1 MTRASAISAA
11 TIAVTVLVAACA
23 QSAADVGVN
32 SLPAVKRP
40 MARAAADF
48 FEGLEK
54 DHARQFCGAI
64 VGRVGKRLT
73 RVDPDSCV
81 SDFKRH
87 AFDSLLGA
95 GKLKRVLGVDVSGER
110 ADVHLAVRV
119 KGTTQHSIL
128 RVVHAY
134 GRWRVPIP
142 AGT

>member
-1 MTRASAISAA
+1 MIGRSLISAA
-11 TIAVTVLVAACA
+11 TFAVTVLLAACA

-32 SLPAVKRP
+32 SLPAAKRP

-54 DHARQFCGAI
+54 HDARQFCGVI

-81 SDFKRH
+81 SDFKQH
-87 AFDSLLGA
+87 AFDGLLGA
-95 GKLKRVLGVDVSGER
+95 GKLKRVLAVEVSGKR
-110 ADVHLAVRV
+110 ADVHLTVRA
-119 KGTTQHSIL
+119 KGTARHSIL

-142 AGT
+142 ADT